1 MQVKKGNAQSTLSA
15 KPREPVKQDLKVQ
28 LRVIKT
34 AISKMKLPD
43 AGDARWKVQGQLNTL
58 SDA

>member
-34 AISKMKLPD
+34 AISKQPPSMRATL
-43 AGDARWKVQGQLNTL
+43 AGKFTRELNTL